1 MIMMNCFFGMVDR
14 RKTFNLIYSWDQI
27 LTIAIL
33 WHAVSRVW
41 AYAKHEFKHSWMK
54 LRSSDNHYI
63 IFVNQRSSRLEVF
76 CKKGVIRNFTKLTG
90 KHLCQSLLFNKVA
103 GLRPKAF
110 IKKETLAQ
118 VFSCQFCDISK
129 NTFFTEHLWATASR
143 YVEWFK
149 FS

>member
-1 MIMMNCFFGMVDR
+1 MIMMNCFFGLVDR

-41 AYAKHEFKHSWMK
+41 ACAKHEFKHSWMK

-90 KHLCQSLLFNKVA
+90 KHLCESLFFNKIA
-103 GLRPKAF
+103 GLRLEETG
-110 IKKETLAQ
+110 ETLAQ
-118 VFSCQFCDISK
+118 VFSCEFCEIFK
-129 NTFFTEHLWATASR
+129 NIFWKEHLRIT
-143 YVEWFK
+143 
-149 FS
+149 FSKTTLKS